1 MLVGLGLAFMAN
13 AAKLPDSVAMVV
25 AGKPVS
31 LPEFV
36 FMAKKNGNVD
46 FSDKKALNEYV
57 ELYKNFKLKV
67 HEAEEEGLDRGRDF
81 REELEKNADPTYR
94 EFHRS
99 LVPGLDNFLGIRVPK
114 LREISRKAARED
126 YWSFTREADRKIYE
140 ELMIRGMM
148 IGYARLSKEEQRREL
163 EEFVPCI
170 DNWAVCDCCCSTYKF
185 MKKNQEEWFAF
196 LKTYAA
202 SGKEYEIRFVLVAM
216 LDYFINEE
224 YIDRVLEILGQ
235 VRHEG
240 YYVKMAAA
248 WAVSICY
255 VKFPEKTEGFLKKDL
270 LDDFTHNKSIQKI
283 RESYRVSKE
292 DKERLKTLRRNPD

>member
-1 MLVGLGLAFMAN
+1 MSEN
-13 AAKLPDSVAMVV
+13 R
-25 AGKPVS
+25 
-31 LPEFV
+31 
-36 FMAKKNGNVD
+36 N
-46 FSDKKALNEYV
+46 DKISAVTEWI
-57 ELYKNFKLKV
+57 
-67 HEAEEEGLDRGRDF
+67 
-81 REELEKNADPTYR
+81 REELEKNADPSYR

-114 LREISRKAARED
+114 LREISRKAAKED
-126 YWSFTREADRKIYE
+126 YWSFVREADRKIYE

-170 DNWAVCDCCCSTYKF
+170 TNWAVCDCCCSTYKF
-185 MKKNQEEWFAF
+185 MKKDQEEWFAF

-202 SGKEYEIRFVLVAM
+202 SDKEYEIRFALVAM
-216 LDYFINEE
+216 LDYFINEA
-224 YIDRVLEILGQ
+224 YIDQVLEILGQ

-255 VKFPEKTEGFLKKDL
+255 VKFPEKTEEFLRKNL